1 MFSKFAQRIPQGP
14 HSAFSL
20 CKLFLHFA
28 GNWGGLTHLDLSGN
42 LVQVQGAAALEGVL
56 WPNLQILNLSH
67 NCLQALSFWALS
79 TTRLPLLVKLNIQD
93 PDLLPVF
100 THALVSASWPKLT
113 YLNIMCFALQAIWS
127 PYHWQV
133 ALDAITGFGTQAH
146 IVLSQLQNTATSTAS
161 YSG

>member
-1 MFSKFAQRIPQGP
+1 M
-14 HSAFSL
+14 HV
-20 CKLFLHFA
+20 A
-28 GNWGGLTHLDLSGN
+28 GNWGGLNHLNLSGN
-42 LVQVQGAAALEGVL
+42 LVQNQGAAALGLEGVL
-56 WPNLQILNLSH
+56 WPNLQILNLSQ
-67 NCLQALSFWALS
+67 NCLQALSFWALL
-79 TTRLPLLVKLNIQD
+79 TARWPLLANLNIQD

-100 THALVSASWPKLT
+100 THALVSASCPELT

-146 IVLSQLQNTATSTAS
+146 IVLSQLQNTATSTAA